1 MILESSETKEILN
14 GIDLTNE
21 EIVLL
26 TSNLEAI
33 ANNVIANLFEECL
46 CDE

>member
-1 MILESSETKEILN
+1 MILELSEVKEILN

-21 EIVLL
+21 EVVLL
-26 TSNLEAI
+26 TSNIEAI

-46 CDE
+46 YDE

>member
-33 ANNVIANLFEECL
+33 ANNVIANLFEEYL